1 MTDTVW
7 DAEVR
12 ISLRKSKVRREVLRY
27 LVEIHPKKV
36 YASEIVK
43 ETDLRINDVCGA
55 LNGSSNRYK
64 KESSLVEL
72 GLVEKDER
80 EGTCFYSATER
91 GKKMW
96 NRLRTEYTL
105 E

>member
-1 MTDTVW
+1 MTDMVW

-12 ISLRKSKVRREVLRY
+12 FSLRKSKVRRMVLRY
-27 LVEIHPKKV
+27 LIDIYPKKV
-36 YASEIVK
+36 YASEIAK
-43 ETDLRINDVCGA
+43 ETDLRINEVCGA
-55 LNGSSNRYK
+55 LNGSSDRYK

-91 GKKMW
+91 GRKMW
-96 NRLRTEYTL
+96 GLFKN
-105 E
+105 